1 MILMEVMG
9 YAIEGRWVV
18 KAEGGDVV
26 EGYYVSGTA
35 LGSLTLLGADNLK
48 ISKQFEQHHSKH
60 LGSSDVSYIYMVPE
74 RLVLIKPLIE
84 QGKF

>member
-18 KAEGGDVV
+18 KTEGGDVV

-35 LGSLTLLGADNLK
+35 LGGFTLLGADNLK
-48 ISKQFEQHHSKH
+48 ISKRFEQHHSKH
-60 LGSSDVSYIYMVPE
+60 LDSSDASYVYI
-74 RLVLIKPLIE
+74 VLRTIATNKVN
-84 QGKF
+84 

>member
-18 KAEGGDVV
+18 KAEGRDVV

-35 LGSLTLLGADNLK
+35 LE
-48 ISKQFEQHHSKH
+48 QFY
-60 LGSSDVSYIYMVPE
+60 SSESGQLEDI
-74 RLVLIKPLIE
+74 
-84 QGKF
+84 